1 LSGAILRKAD
11 LSSADL
17 SGADLSYADLTNAS
31 VTDEQLATCKRLEG
45 ATMLDGQILNS
56 DDNPDGLTFEE
67 WLKSQDSGEDGENGG
82 S

>member
-11 LSSADL
+11 LS
-17 SGADLSYADLTNAS
+17 GADLSYTDLTNAS

-56 DDNPDGLTFEE
+56 DDNPDGPTFEE
-67 WLKSQDSGEDGENGG
+67 WLKSQGSGEDGENGG